1 MRSEHIDGEWYR
13 TISAH
18 TPETPALNRAME
30 VVLHFQLLLLL
41 GDTEAGVKC
50 GRIRLRTT
58 CIMEPR
64 RSQGKKIGTGN
75 PNLRKRTQ
83 DVIGLAALEEW
94 SMVLLQSMVV
104 LSCSL
109 EK

>member
-1 MRSEHIDGEWYR
+1 
-13 TISAH
+13 
-18 TPETPALNRAME
+18 ME
-30 VVLHFQLLLLL
+30 VVLHFQVLLLLD
-41 GDTEAGVKC
+41 DTKAVVKF

>member
-13 TISAH
+13 TISAQ
-18 TPETPALNRAME
+18 TPETPALNRAMK
-30 VVLHFQLLLLL
+30 VVLHFQVLLLLD
-41 GDTEAGVKC
+41 DTATGVKC

-64 RSQGKKIGTGN
+64 RSQGKKVGTGN

-83 DVIGLAALEEW
+83 DVKDVEEW
-94 SMVLLQSMVV
+94 SMVLLQSIVV

>member
-1 MRSEHIDGEWYR
+1 
-13 TISAH
+13 
-18 TPETPALNRAME
+18 ME

-41 GDTEAGVKC
+41 DDTEAGVKY

-64 RSQGKKIGTGN
+64 RSQGKKVGTGN
-75 PNLRKRTQ
+75 PNLRKRTK
-83 DVIGLAALEEW
+83 DVKGLAALEEW
-94 SMVLLQSMVV
+94 LMMLQSMVV
-104 LSCSL
+104 LFCSL